1 MAPDDETIPT
11 RAWLALFVSTL
22 VVFLAVINI
31 SSVNVAFP
39 SIREDFGSTDAE
51 LSWIIGAYNL
61 VVGSLLLAAG
71 RLSDSLGR
79 RRVYLPGVA
88 IFALGSVLC
97 ALAPGTW
104 WLVGARVVQGIG
116 GSITM
121 AAGFAVM
128 LPEFPPTRRST
139 PIGIA
144 GAAGAL
150 GAVVGPVVGSL
161 LIDLISWRG
170 VFWINVPLC
179 LLVLVLGPRYLSE
192 SKDPEATGHIDWIGV
207 AFGTVAVASI
217 MFAIVQTETWGLDA
231 RVVGLIV
238 FGMALAVALIRR
250 SAVHPEPLID
260 LSLFRF
266 RSFTSANIGG
276 FFYGLG
282 FTAGALV
289 SSLLL
294 QDVWDLPIRD
304 VGLAFAPSPLLAAA
318 VSPYAG
324 RWADRIGHRW
334 ILFTGC
340 MLCAVGYASFI
351 FAFTETAEPWSRYVP
366 LSLFAGVGVGMTVS
380 TWSSA
385 GVSDVSPA
393 RFGIAGATF
402 NTLRNGAYGLGVAI
416 VVALIAASGEVTTLV
431 GIERAYGFIAVCYVL
446 SAISVAITFPA
457 GSARDRAAAAAV
469 SPPVGSASRG

>member
-1 MAPDDETIPT
+1 MTSAPDETIPR
-11 RAWLALFVSTL
+11 RAWMALFVSTL

-79 RRVYLPGVA
+79 RKVYLPGVA
-88 IFALGSVLC
+88 VFGVGSVLC

-104 WLVGARVVQGIG
+104 WLVAARVVQGVG

-161 LIDLISWRG
+161 LIDAFSWRG
-170 VFWINVPLC
+170 TFWINVPLC
-179 LLVLVLGPRYLSE
+179 LLVLAIGPRYLSE
-192 SKDPEATGHIDWIGV
+192 SKDPAATGRIDWLGVLLGTIGV
-207 AFGTVAVASI
+207 ASVMFG
-217 MFAIVQTETWGLDA
+217 IVQTEVWGVGDA
-231 RVVGLIV
+231 RIIALVMLGL
-238 FGMALAVALIRR
+238 GLAVALVRR
-250 SAVHPEPLID
+250 SRTHPEPLID
-260 LSLFRF
+260 VDLFRF
-266 RSFTSANIGG
+266 RSFTSSNIGG
-276 FFYGLG
+276 AFYGLG

-289 SSLLL
+289 SSLML
-294 QDVWDLPIRD
+294 QDVWDLPVRD

-318 VSPYAG
+318 ISPIAG

-334 ILFTGC
+334 ILAVGC
-340 MLCAVGYASFI
+340 GLCAVTYLGYIVVFD
-351 FAFTETAEPWSRYVP
+351 ETAEPWRQYVP
-366 LSLFAGVGVGMTVS
+366 LSLPLGVGIGMTVS

-385 GVSDVSPA
+385 GVSDVPPA

-402 NTLRNGAYGLGVAI
+402 NTLRNGAYGLGTAV
-416 VVALIAASGEVTTLV
+416 VVALIAAAGDTTTLV
-431 GIERAYGFIAVCYVL
+431 GIERAYGFIAICYVF
-446 SAISVAITFPA
+446 AAVSVALTFPA
-457 GSARDRAAAAAV
+457 GAARDRAEMSTSAAGAR
-469 SPPVGSASRG
+469 PD

>member
-1 MAPDDETIPT
+1 MTATADETIT
-11 RAWLALFVSTL
+11 RRAWAALFVSTL

-71 RLSDSLGR
+71 RLADSLGR

-88 IFALGSVLC
+88 VFALGSVLC
-97 ALAPGTW
+97 ALAPDTW
-104 WLVGARVVQGIG
+104 WLVAARVVQGVG

-161 LIDLISWRG
+161 LIDVFSWRG
-170 VFWINVPLC
+170 IFWINVPLC
-179 LLVLVLGPRYLSE
+179 LLVLAIGPRYLSE
-192 SKDPEATGHIDWIGV
+192 SKDPDATGRIDWTGV
-207 AFGTVAVASI
+207 GIGTVAVASV
-217 MFAIVQTETWGLDA
+217 MFAIVQTEVWGVADA

-238 FGMALAVALIRR
+238 LGLALGVALIRR
-250 SAVHPEPLID
+250 SRVHPEPLID
-260 LSLFRF
+260 LDLFRF
-266 RSFTSANIGG
+266 RSFTSANIGAT
-276 FFYGLG
+276 FYGLG

-289 SSLLL
+289 SSLML
-294 QDVWDLPIRD
+294 QDVWDLPVRD

-318 VSPYAG
+318 VSPIAG

-334 ILFTGC
+334 ILTVGC
-340 MLCAVGYASFI
+340 ALCAVSYVSYIVVFD
-351 FAFTETAEPWSRYVP
+351 ETAEPWAQYVP
-366 LSLFAGVGVGMTVS
+366 LSLPLGIGVGMTVS

-385 GVSDVSPA
+385 GVADVPPG

-402 NTLRNGAYGLGVAI
+402 NTLRNGAYGLGIAV
-416 VVALIAASGEVTTLV
+416 VVALIAAAGDDTTLL

-446 SAISVAITFPA
+446 SAVSVALTFPA
-457 GSARDRAAAAAV
+457 GAARDRAEAAV
-469 SPPVGSASRG
+469 SPEAAARRG

>member
-1 MAPDDETIPT
+1 MHPDDETIPR
-11 RAWLALFVSTL
+11 RAWMALFVSTL

-88 IFALGSVLC
+88 IFAFGSVLC
-97 ALAPGTW
+97 AIAPGTW
-104 WLVGARVVQGIG
+104 WLVAARVVQGVG

-161 LIDLISWRG
+161 LIDVVSWRG

-179 LLVLVLGPRYLSE
+179 LLVLAIGPRYLSE

-207 AFGTVAVASI
+207 AIGTIAVAAM
-217 MFAIVQTETWGLDA
+217 MFGIVQTETWGLDA

-238 FGMALAVALIRR
+238 AGLALAVVLIRR

-276 FFYGLG
+276 FFYGLA
-282 FTAGALV
+282 FAAGALV

-351 FAFTETAEPWSRYVP
+351 VAFTETAAPWTRYVP
-366 LSLFAGVGVGMTVS
+366 LSLFAGIGVGMTVS

-385 GVSDVSPA
+385 GVADVSPA

-402 NTLRNGAYGLGVAI
+402 NTLRNGAYGLGIAI
-416 VVALIAASGEVTTLV
+416 VVALIAAAGDVTTLV
-431 GIERAYGFIAVCYVL
+431 GIERAYAFIAVCYVL

-457 GSARDRAAAAAV
+457 GSARDRAVAV
-469 SPPVGSASRG
+469 SQPAGSASRG

>member
-1 MAPDDETIPT
+1 MVHPDDETIPR
-11 RAWLALFVSTL
+11 RAWMALFVSTL
-22 VVFLAVINI
+22 VVFLAVVNI

-51 LSWIIGAYNL
+51 LSWIVGAYNL

-88 IFALGSVLC
+88 IVAFGSMLC

-104 WLVGARVVQGIG
+104 WLVAARVVQGVG
-116 GSITM
+116 GAITL

-161 LIDLISWRG
+161 LIDLVSWRG
-170 VFWINVPLC
+170 VFWVNVPLC
-179 LLVLVLGPRYLSE
+179 LLVIALGPRYLSE
-192 SKDPEATGHIDWIGV
+192 SKDPEATGRIDWLGV
-207 AFGTVAVASI
+207 AFGTAAVASI
-217 MFAIVQTETWGLDA
+217 MFAIVQTETWGLDI

-238 FGMALAVALIRR
+238 FGFALAAALIRR
-250 SAVHPEPLID
+250 SAVHAEPLID
-260 LSLFRF
+260 LTLFRF

-294 QDVWDLPIRD
+294 QDVWDLSIRE
-304 VGLAFAPSPLLAAA
+304 VGLVFAPSPLLAAA

-334 ILFTGC
+334 ILFAGC
-340 MLCAVGYASFI
+340 LSCAVGYAGFI

-385 GVSDVSPA
+385 GVADVPPA
-393 RFGIAGATF
+393 RFGIAGATL
-402 NTLRNGAYGLGVAI
+402 NTLRNGAYGLGIAI
-416 VVALIAASGEVTTLV
+416 VVALIAASGDTTTLL
-431 GIERAYGFIAVCYVL
+431 GIERAYAFITVCYVL
-446 SAISVAITFPA
+446 SAISVVVTFPA
-457 GSARDRAAAAAV
+457 GSARDRAAAAAARHDRT
-469 SPPVGSASRG
+469 PTG

>member
-1 MAPDDETIPT
+1 M
-11 RAWLALFVSTL
+11 ALFVSTL
-22 VVFLAVINI
+22 VVFLAVVNI

-51 LSWIIGAYNL
+51 LSWIVGAYNL

-88 IFALGSVLC
+88 IVAFGSMLC

-104 WLVGARVVQGIG
+104 WLVAARVVQGVG
-116 GSITM
+116 GAITL

-161 LIDLISWRG
+161 LIDLVSWRG
-170 VFWINVPLC
+170 VFWVNVPLC
-179 LLVLVLGPRYLSE
+179 LLVIALGPRYLSE
-192 SKDPEATGHIDWIGV
+192 SKDPEATGRIDWLGV
-207 AFGTVAVASI
+207 AFGTAAVASI
-217 MFAIVQTETWGLDA
+217 MFAIVQTETWGLDI

-238 FGMALAVALIRR
+238 FGFALAAALIRR
-250 SAVHPEPLID
+250 SAVHAEPLID
-260 LSLFRF
+260 LTLFRF

-294 QDVWDLPIRD
+294 QDVWDLSIRE

-334 ILFTGC
+334 ILFAGC
-340 MLCAVGYASFI
+340 LSCAVGYAGFI

-385 GVSDVSPA
+385 GVADVPPA
-393 RFGIAGATF
+393 RFGIAGATL
-402 NTLRNGAYGLGVAI
+402 NTLRNGAYGL
-416 VVALIAASGEVTTLV
+416 VALIAGSGDTTTLL
-431 GIERAYGFIAVCYVL
+431 GIERAYAFIAVCYVL
-446 SAISVAITFPA
+446 SAISVVVTFPA
-457 GSARDRAAAAAV
+457 GSARDRAAAGAARHDRT
-469 SPPVGSASRG
+469 PTG

>member
-1 MAPDDETIPT
+1 MTSAPDETIPR
-11 RAWLALFVSTL
+11 RAWMALFVSTL

-79 RRVYLPGVA
+79 RKVYLPGVA
-88 IFALGSVLC
+88 VFGVGSVLC

-104 WLVGARVVQGIG
+104 WLVAARVVQGVG

-161 LIDLISWRG
+161 LIDAFSWRG
-170 VFWINVPLC
+170 TFWINVPLC
-179 LLVLVLGPRYLSE
+179 LLVLAIGPRYLSE
-192 SKDPEATGHIDWIGV
+192 SKDPAATGRIDWLGVLLGTIGV
-207 AFGTVAVASI
+207 ASVMFG
-217 MFAIVQTETWGLDA
+217 IVQTEVWGVGDA
-231 RVVGLIV
+231 RIIALVMLGL
-238 FGMALAVALIRR
+238 GLAVALVRR
-250 SAVHPEPLID
+250 SRTHPEPLID
-260 LSLFRF
+260 VDLFRF
-266 RSFTSANIGG
+266 RSFTSSNIGG
-276 FFYGLG
+276 AFYGLG

-289 SSLLL
+289 SSLML
-294 QDVWDLPIRD
+294 QDVWDLPVRD

-318 VSPYAG
+318 ISPIAG

-334 ILFTGC
+334 ILAVGC
-340 MLCAVGYASFI
+340 GLCAVTYLGYIVVFD
-351 FAFTETAEPWSRYVP
+351 ETAEPWRQYVP
-366 LSLFAGVGVGMTVS
+366 LSLPLGVGIGMTVS

-385 GVSDVSPA
+385 GVSDVPPA

-402 NTLRNGAYGLGVAI
+402 NTLRNGAYGLGTAV
-416 VVALIAASGEVTTLV
+416 VVALIAAAGDTTTLV
-431 GIERAYGFIAVCYVL
+431 GIERAYGFIAVCYVF
-446 SAISVAITFPA
+446 AAVSVALTFPA
-457 GSARDRAAAAAV
+457 GAARDRAEMSTSAAGAR
-469 SPPVGSASRG
+469 PD

>member
-1 MAPDDETIPT
+1 M
-11 RAWLALFVSTL
+11 ALFVSTL
-22 VVFLAVINI
+22 VVFLAVVNI

-39 SIREDFGSTDAE
+39 SIREDFKSTDAE
-51 LSWIIGAYNL
+51 LSWIVGAYNL

-88 IFALGSVLC
+88 IVAFGSMLC

-104 WLVGARVVQGIG
+104 WLVAARVVQGVG
-116 GSITM
+116 GAITL

-144 GAAGAL
+144 GAAGAF

-161 LIDLISWRG
+161 LIDLVSWRG
-170 VFWINVPLC
+170 VFWVNVPVC
-179 LLVLVLGPRYLSE
+179 LLVIALGPRYLSE
-192 SKDPEATGHIDWIGV
+192 SKDPDATGRIDWLGV

-217 MFAIVQTETWGLDA
+217 MFAIVQTETWGLDI

-238 FGMALAVALIRR
+238 FGFALAAALIRR
-250 SAVHPEPLID
+250 SAVHAEPLID
-260 LSLFRF
+260 LTLFRF
-266 RSFTSANIGG
+266 QSFTSANIGG

-294 QDVWDLPIRD
+294 QDVWDLSIRD
-304 VGLAFAPSPLLAAA
+304 VGLAFAPSPLLAAV

-334 ILFTGC
+334 ILFAGC
-340 MLCAVGYASFI
+340 LSCAVGYGSFI
-351 FAFTETAEPWSRYVP
+351 FAFTETAEPWSRFVP

-385 GVSDVSPA
+385 GVADVPPA
-393 RFGIAGATF
+393 RFGVAGATL
-402 NTLRNGAYGLGVAI
+402 NTLRNGAYGLGIAI
-416 VVALIAASGEVTTLV
+416 VVALIATSGDTTTLL
-431 GIERAYGFIAVCYVL
+431 GIERAYAFIAVCYVL
-446 SAISVAITFPA
+446 SAISVALTFPA
-457 GSARDRAAAAAV
+457 GSARDRAAAGAARPTRCRRAEFGV
-469 SPPVGSASRG
+469 YGGSR

>member
-1 MAPDDETIPT
+1 MAPDDETIPR
-11 RAWLALFVSTL
+11 RAWMALFVSTL
-22 VVFLAVINI
+22 VVFLAVVNI

-39 SIREDFGSTDAE
+39 SIREDLGSTDAE
-51 LSWIIGAYNL
+51 LSWIVGAYNL

-88 IFALGSVLC
+88 IVAFGSMLC

-104 WLVGARVVQGIG
+104 WLVAARVVQGVG
-116 GSITM
+116 GAITL

-150 GAVVGPVVGSL
+150 GAVAGPVVGSL
-161 LIDLISWRG
+161 LIDLVSWRG
-170 VFWINVPLC
+170 VFWVNVPLC
-179 LLVLVLGPRYLSE
+179 LLVIALGPRYLSE
-192 SKDPEATGHIDWIGV
+192 SKDPEATGRIDWLGV

-217 MFAIVQTETWGLDA
+217 MFAIVQTETWGLDI

-238 FGMALAVALIRR
+238 LGFALAAALIRR
-250 SAVHPEPLID
+250 SAVHAEPLID
-260 LSLFRF
+260 LTLFRF

-294 QDVWDLPIRD
+294 QDVWDLSIRD

-318 VSPYAG
+318 VSPFAG

-334 ILFTGC
+334 ILFAGC
-340 MLCAVGYASFI
+340 LSCAVGYASFI

-385 GVSDVSPA
+385 GVADVPPA
-393 RFGIAGATF
+393 RFGIAGATL
-402 NTLRNGAYGLGVAI
+402 NTLRSGAYGLGIAI
-416 VVALIAASGEVTTLV
+416 VVALIATSGDTTTLL
-431 GIERAYGFIAVCYVL
+431 GIERAYAFITVCYVL
-446 SAISVAITFPA
+446 SAISVALTFPA
-457 GSARDRAAAAAV
+457 GSARDRAAAVAARHDRM
-469 SPPVGSASRG
+469 PTG

>member
-1 MAPDDETIPT
+1 
-11 RAWLALFVSTL
+11 LFVSTL

-88 IFALGSVLC
+88 IFAFGSVLC

-104 WLVGARVVQGIG
+104 WLVGARVVQGVG

-161 LIDLISWRG
+161 LIDLVSWRG

-179 LLVLVLGPRYLSE
+179 LLVLALGPRYLSE
-192 SKDPEATGHIDWIGV
+192 SKDPDATGHIDWVGV

-217 MFAIVQTETWGLDA
+217 MFAIVQTEAWGLDL

-238 FGMALAVALIRR
+238 FGLALAVALVQR
-250 SAVHPEPLID
+250 SRVHPEPLID
-260 LSLFRF
+260 LTLFRF

-282 FTAGALV
+282 FTAGALA

-334 ILFTGC
+334 ILFAGC
-340 MLCAVGYASFI
+340 MFCAVGYASFI
-351 FAFTETAEPWSRYVP
+351 FAFNETAAPWSRYVP
-366 LSLFAGVGVGMTVS
+366 LSVLAGVGVGMTVS

-385 GVSDVSPA
+385 GVADVSPA

-402 NTLRNGAYGLGVAI
+402 NTLRNGAYGLGIAI
-416 VVALIAASGEVTTLV
+416 VVALIAASGDTTTLL
-431 GIERAYGFIAVCYVL
+431 GIERAYAFIAVCYVL

-457 GSARDRAAAAAV
+457 GSARDRAAAATPARDRAAT
-469 SPPVGSASRG
+469 G

>member
-1 MAPDDETIPT
+1 M
-11 RAWLALFVSTL
+11 ALFVSTL
-22 VVFLAVINI
+22 VVFLAVVNI

-51 LSWIIGAYNL
+51 LSWIVGAYNL

-79 RRVYLPGVA
+79 RRVYLPGVVIVA
-88 IFALGSVLC
+88 FGSMLC

-104 WLVGARVVQGIG
+104 WLVGARVVQGVG
-116 GSITM
+116 GAITL

-150 GAVVGPVVGSL
+150 GAVVGPVVGSM
-161 LIDLISWRG
+161 LIDLVSWRG
-170 VFWINVPLC
+170 VFWVNVPLC
-179 LLVLVLGPRYLSE
+179 LLVIALGPRYLSE
-192 SKDPEATGHIDWIGV
+192 SKDPEATGRIDWLGV

-217 MFAIVQTETWGLDA
+217 MFAIVQTETWGLDI

-238 FGMALAVALIRR
+238 FGFALAAALIRR
-250 SAVHPEPLID
+250 SAVHAEPLID
-260 LSLFRF
+260 LTLFRF

-294 QDVWDLPIRD
+294 QDVWDLSIRN

-334 ILFTGC
+334 ILFAGC
-340 MLCAVGYASFI
+340 LSCAVGYGSFI
-351 FAFTETAEPWSRYVP
+351 FAFTETAEPWSRFVP

-385 GVSDVSPA
+385 GVADVPPA
-393 RFGIAGATF
+393 RFGIAGATL
-402 NTLRNGAYGLGVAI
+402 NTLRNGAYGLGIAI
-416 VVALIAASGEVTTLV
+416 VVALIAASGDTTTLL
-431 GIERAYGFIAVCYVL
+431 GIERAYAFIAVCYVL
-446 SAISVAITFPA
+446 SAISVVLTFPA
-457 GSARDRAAAAAV
+457 GSARDRATAVAARHDRT
-469 SPPVGSASRG
+469 PTG

>member
-1 MAPDDETIPT
+1 MAPDTEQIPR
-11 RAWLALFVSTL
+11 RAWMALFVSTL

-39 SIREDFGSTDAE
+39 SIREDFGSSDAE

-61 VVGSLLLAAG
+61 VVGSLLLADG

-88 IFALGSVLC
+88 VFGLGSVLC

-104 WLVGARVVQGIG
+104 WLVAARVVQGVG
-116 GSITM
+116 GSVTM

-128 LPEFPPTRRST
+128 LPEFPPTRRSL

-150 GAVVGPVVGSL
+150 GAVVGPVVGSV
-161 LIDLISWRG
+161 LIDLVSWRG

-179 LLVLVLGPRYLSE
+179 LLVLAIGPRYLSE
-192 SKDPEATGHIDWIGV
+192 SKDPDATGRIDWVGV
-207 AFGTVAVASI
+207 VVGTTAVASV
-217 MFAIVQTETWGLDA
+217 MFAIVQTETWGLVDV
-231 RVVGLIV
+231 RVIGLV
-238 FGMALAVALIRR
+238 VAGLALAVALVRR
-250 SAVHPEPLID
+250 SRVHAEPLID
-260 LSLFRF
+260 LDLFRF
-266 RSFTSANIGG
+266 RSFTSANIGAT
-276 FFYGLG
+276 FYGLG

-318 VSPYAG
+318 VSPFAG

-334 ILFTGC
+334 ILTVGC
-340 MLCAVGYASFI
+340 LFCAVGYVAFI
-351 FAFTETAEPWSRYVP
+351 IGFTETAEPWSRYVP
-366 LSLFAGVGVGMTVS
+366 LSLFLGVGVGMTVS

-385 GVSDVSPA
+385 GVADVPPA

-416 VVALIAASGEVTTLV
+416 VVALIAAAGDTTTLV
-431 GIERAYGFIAVCYVL
+431 GIERAYGFIAVCYL
-446 SAISVAITFPA
+446 ASALSVALTFPA
-457 GSARDRAAAAAV
+457 GSARDRAAAAD
-469 SPPVGSASRG
+469 SR